1 MEGIHW
7 MSGKSIYAN
16 MTCLLQ
22 GLFGRFSLRG
32 GRGLPY
38 ESDVRGCSS
47 TLVGLSVADLG
58 LSWAVQHEKLIFLS
72 LQISLWVA

>member
-22 GLFGRFSLRG
+22 GLFGRFSFRG
-32 GRGLPY
+32 REGGGLPY

-47 TLVGLSVADLG
+47 TLVVLSIQSGQTANYAN
-58 LSWAVQHEKLIFLS
+58 SS
-72 LQISLWVA
+72 C

>member
-16 MTCLLQ
+16 MICLLQ
-22 GLFGRFSLRG
+22 GLFRRFSFQG
-32 GRGLPY
+32 TLPY

-47 TLVGLSVADLG
+47 TLIGVSIADLG
-58 LSWAVQHEKLIFLS
+58 LSWAVQDEKLIFSS
-72 LQISLWVA
+72 LQISLWVV